1 MSKTLQWFHHKY
13 ESILQSNLT
22 DNQKSHEY
30 AKLMTDME
38 RRFKIPILRNREWEE
53 ENKAIV
59 ALYRKISMSR
69 TL

>member
-22 DNQKSHEY
+22 DNQKSREY
-30 AKLMTDME
+30 ANLMTDME
-38 RRFKIPILRNREWEE
+38 KEFKIPALKDEDWEKN
-53 ENKAIV
+53 NKSVV

-69 TL
+69 NL